1 MCGANVIGDKKEM
14 MMMIIQKKI
23 NGIEM
28 MMIIQKKIN
37 GDKKDHTKN
46 LLQRYFLFISV

>member
-1 MCGANVIGDKKEM
+1 MKILCGAKVTKQPLLI
-14 MMMIIQKKI
+14 
-23 NGIEM
+23 GIEM